1 MDDWKEK
8 ELDIESFWKKTM
20 FEERKINTT
29 TRKVMIP
36 PGIQA
41 RAGLQMQEGLLI
53 YLPWSIREDW
63 FPSQVIHQNLPTL
76 GQIPS
81 VSKSRHPS

>member
-53 YLPWSIREDW
+53 YLP
-63 FPSQVIHQNLPTL
+63 
-76 GQIPS
+76 
-81 VSKSRHPS
+81 